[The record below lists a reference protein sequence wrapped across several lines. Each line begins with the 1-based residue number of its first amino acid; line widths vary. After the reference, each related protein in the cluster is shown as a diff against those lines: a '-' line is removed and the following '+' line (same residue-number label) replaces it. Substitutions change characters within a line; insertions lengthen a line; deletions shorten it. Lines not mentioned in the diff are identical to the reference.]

1 MRKNGL
7 FRGVVWAM
15 FWTLLTLM
23 GLLLVFSGTSYILD
37 YLGGC
42 GWGSYVNFPLDPGS
56 GKLPK

>member
-1 MRKNGL
+1 
-7 FRGVVWAM
+7 M